1 MSLAQL
7 IFSCLLVTP
16 TSRSCL
22 HTMSSEAIDLTIEI
36 SLPEEITKDWIPLDG
51 QSVPHL
57 FQFTQYPPQHMLY
70 HTYHDLSQQLHE
82 EEVTSFQPGILLSLG
97 PPSLQLSNSYQAA
110 IKAAPYPI
118 HSFTLAPVSG
128 LPVKLP
134 IWVLD
139 YWREIRHAM
148 GYRCDWK
155 KALIWL
161 RGFSE

>member
-22 HTMSSEAIDLTIEI
+22 HTMSSEAIDLTAEI
-36 SLPEEITKDWIPLDG
+36 SLLEEITKDWIPLDG

-97 PPSLQLSNSYQAA
+97 PPLLHFPTATRLQSKQPHIPFTPLPWLQSLAFQSSFLS
-110 IKAAPYPI
+110 
-118 HSFTLAPVSG
+118 
-128 LPVKLP
+128 
-134 IWVLD
+134 
-139 YWREIRHAM
+139 
-148 GYRCDWK
+148 GY
-155 KALIWL
+155 
-161 RGFSE
+161 